1 MEGRI
6 RGLIRGSCFESW
18 SLSHEFWDDRKVE
31 KALEKLKFSP
41 SSLGSST
48 Q

>member
-18 SLSHEFWDDRKVE
+18 SLSREFWDDRKVE
-31 KALEKLKFSP
+31 KLKLSP
-41 SSLGSST
+41 SSLGSFT